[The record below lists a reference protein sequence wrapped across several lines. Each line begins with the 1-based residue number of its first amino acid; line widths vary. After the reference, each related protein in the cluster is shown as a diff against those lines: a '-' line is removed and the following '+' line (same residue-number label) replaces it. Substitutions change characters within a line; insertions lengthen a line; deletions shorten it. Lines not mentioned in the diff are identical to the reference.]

1 MARNPGSARWPV
13 KGPLERK
20 EGRKDAKQRETS
32 LVPAFV
38 PFVSRPPSS
47 LVRARFRPQNSSRSF
62 PPLIDLGRQPYP
74 VSNIITL
81 TSGPSVARI
90 NRIVFGLRARS
101 PRAPVRVNINA
112 CARGV
117 KSPLYARLILYATW
131 PREHVHGGLRKC
143 AGRSLRKER
152 VSAGWVID
160 FKLRDTLCSIRE
172 LHGYSRARERTRSVQ
187 RRGNYLSLD
196 GSRMKIQFHEMKLSW
211 IVSSES
217 FPLLFIGNKIEVRC
231 NSY

>member
-1 MARNPGSARWPV
+1 MLDDRLKVHNPLSPSPW
-13 KGPLERK
+13 K
-20 EGRKDAKQRETS
+20 EEDANRRETS

-81 TSGPSVARI
+81 TPGPSVARI

-172 LHGYSRARERTRSVQ
+172 LHGYSRARERTRSVH

-196 GSRMKIQFHEMKLSW
+196 GSRMKIQFHEMKLLDCL
-211 IVSSES
+211 ES
-217 FPLLFIGNKIEVRC
+217 FSLLFRK
-231 NSY
+231 

>member
-20 EGRKDAKQRETS
+20 DASRRETS

-81 TSGPSVARI
+81 TPGPSVARI

-172 LHGYSRARERTRSVQ
+172 LHGYSRACARTRSVHRQ
-187 RRGNYLSLD
+187 RIIYRW
-196 GSRMKIQFHEMKLSW
+196 MKIEDEDPISRDET
-211 IVSSES
+211 VRSSRNFS
-217 FPLLFIGNKIEVRC
+217 FLLFRKWN
-231 NSY
+231 YD